1 MNATSNGLGFI
12 RAIGAGKGWSGS
24 SAWRLDT
31 PRNRIVL
38 RDQWGQDCLIE
49 GMTVASLDD
58 QRKISPRPK
67 DWCHELPHQFLRRW
81 MGVLLPESEEDPHSV
96 L

>member
-1 MNATSNGLGFI
+1 MSSWDRLLGFSLASCFKDLKMNATSNGLGFI

-31 PRNRIVL
+31 PKNRIVL

-58 QRKISPRPK
+58 QRKILAK
-67 DWCHELPHQFLRRW
+67 AE
-81 MGVLLPESEEDPHSV
+81 GLLS
-96 L
+96 